1 MLINNLNDKEIRLE
15 VLRLVK
21 EVGSNEQKNDP
32 LPIAEKYYNWI
43 VSKKIRK
50 TSSTNLA
57 DKKEQTSTLKE
68 FKSKNRLLM

>member
-1 MLINNLNDKEIRLE
+1 MQINNLNDNEIRLE

-21 EVGSNEQKNDP
+21 ETGTELQKNDP

-50 TSSTNLA
+50 TSFTNLT
-57 DKKEQTSTLKE
+57 DKKE
-68 FKSKNRLLM
+68 

>member
-1 MLINNLNDKEIRLE
+1 MQINNLNDNEIRLE

-21 EVGSNEQKNDP
+21 ETGTELQKNDP

-50 TSSTNLA
+50 TSSTNLT
-57 DKKEQTSTLKE
+57 DKKE
-68 FKSKNRLLM
+68 

>member
-1 MLINNLNDKEIRLE
+1 VQINNLNDREIRLE

-21 EVGSNEQKNDP
+21 ETGTELQKNDP

-57 DKKEQTSTLKE
+57 DKKE
-68 FKSKNRLLM
+68 

>member
-1 MLINNLNDKEIRLE
+1 MQINNLNDREIRLE

-21 EVGSNEQKNDP
+21 ETGTELQKNDP

-50 TSSTNLA
+50 TSLTNLT
-57 DKKEQTSTLKE
+57 DKKE
-68 FKSKNRLLM
+68 